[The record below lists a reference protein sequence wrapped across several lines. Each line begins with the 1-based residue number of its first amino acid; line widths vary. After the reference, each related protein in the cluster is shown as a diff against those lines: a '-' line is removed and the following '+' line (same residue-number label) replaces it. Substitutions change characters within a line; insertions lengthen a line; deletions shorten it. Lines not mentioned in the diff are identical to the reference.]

1 MLKLS
6 AKPRAF
12 DERYYRRWYADSA
25 TRSGMDR
32 FTPIVAR
39 MVAGQLAYFGL
50 EVRSILDVGCGL
62 GYWRGAAA
70 RYFPGARYHG
80 IDVSDYA
87 CRRFGWERAS
97 IVDYDPGHSFDLVVC
112 QSVLQY
118 LPNRDCEAAIAN
130 LARLC
135 DTALYL
141 EAPTRRDLA
150 EVCVKGRTD
159 TRVYGR
165 SGDWYRRRLRPHFV
179 GIGGGLYLSRNV
191 DAYPFELAAQWL

>member
-25 TRSGMDR
+25 TRSGMDT
-32 FTPIVAR
+32 FTPVVAG
-39 MVAGQLAYFGL
+39 MVAGQLAYYGL
-50 EVRSILDVGCGL
+50 EIRSILDVGCGL
-62 GYWRGAAA
+62 GYWRSAAA
-70 RYFPGARYHG
+70 EHFPAARHHG
-80 IDVSDYA
+80 IEVSGYA
-87 CRRFGWERAS
+87 CRRFGWEQAS
-97 IVDYDPGHSFDLVVC
+97 IVDYDPGRSFDLVVC

-118 LPNRDCEAAIAN
+118 LPNGECEAAIAN

-141 EAPTRRDLA
+141 EVPTRRDLA

-159 TRVYGR
+159 RRVHAR

-179 GIGGGLYLSRNV
+179 GVGGGLYLSRNV
-191 DAYPFELAAQWL
+191 EAFPFELAAQWL